1 MIINLFL
8 RTKKIFVIIKL
19 KRILKKATN
28 EQDNL

>member
-8 RTKKIFVIIKL
+8 RTKNIFVIIKI

-28 EQDNL
+28 EPDNL

>member
-19 KRILKKATN
+19 KPILKKATN